1 MCSQN
6 GRGMGAC
13 IPGPSTNSY
22 RASCLTESAARCRE
36 GRHGHR
42 HVIPVCMLLKHRC
55 MHAHPGICT
64 RASTSRPAQIPMSVS
79 CMVLRFFCTVCMWLV
94 LTMSSKN
101 NSCGDQAGRRPPRQA
116 RTENKVRPRHR
127 HAHRGCNTQK
137 CTHTH
142 THACSQSRSHSHKH
156 MQFSAPHAPSPLRQR
171 GQFPWRNS
179 SSYPGSS
186 A

>member
-1 MCSQN
+1 M
-6 GRGMGAC
+6 R
-13 IPGPSTNSY
+13 
-22 RASCLTESAARCRE
+22 
-36 GRHGHR
+36 
-42 HVIPVCMLLKHRC
+42 LKHRC

-116 RTENKVRPRHR
+116 RTENKVRPMHR
-127 HAHRGCNTQK
+127 HAHRGCNIQK

-142 THACSQSRSHSHKH
+142 TRMLTITLTLAQAHAVFCATRTVAIETARTVSLEKFFFLSGFFR
-156 MQFSAPHAPSPLRQR
+156 MMRFTRAAGNAAL
-171 GQFPWRNS
+171 
-179 SSYPGSS
+179 
-186 A
+186 